1 MISQSSVMMMLSNL
15 QAAMDA
21 VDNDNKDEAM
31 MALESVDQELRSA
44 ANASGTS
51 IGNTTG

>member
-1 MISQSSVMMMLSNL
+1 
-15 QAAMDA
+15 
-21 VDNDNKDEAM
+21 M

-51 IGNTTG
+51 IGNTTGWVGRADAATK